1 MNYLESSLTTGAR
14 PKHTIKNETIRNTI
28 AQTHDNSEFIKHSMP
43 PQSSHYMYEDHY
55 IGSKVALMMFDKKG
69 MNMLVCTEIL
79 NSLSKKLTCKNL
91 SMKGQCMCRLNYQYD
106 PLRPHIVEP
115 EGYYRLPS
123 RQHERPSMLLS
134 NSVPGSLYVP
144 QRTVGP
150 VGYIEHESL
159 PHEGYGPIPTYE
171 RSVHDYYGTN
181 PIVSG
186 NNRRKQKEPDSFDG
200 KCSEWVDYIIHFEQ
214 VASWNQW
221 NDREKAQQLTM
232 CLRGYAQKILSD
244 LTLGQ
249 MSDYN
254 ALKNVLSQRFN
265 PREGEAAYRCEFRN
279 RRRQKGETVAEYGYG
294 LRRLAQ
300 QAYPTIRYHEI
311 EPTVV
316 DQYIHGLN
324 NHELKKHVQ
333 FHHPQTLSQAI
344 AFASEYEAFLGPVD
358 KIVKPRETFDAHSI
372 QTLQA
377 LTESEQQNSESK
389 ILGQISQMIDN
400 KFKEYLNENRT
411 VDTSRNRIGSYNE
424 PNRNEGQGFYNRS
437 SQSQNRFDR
446 PRDIT
451 CYYCHELGNI
461 RTRCPYLNRE
471 RERNY
476 FDSNQGPRN
485 SLNEEGLK
493 SGM

>member
-1 MNYLESSLTTGAR
+1 M
-14 PKHTIKNETIRNTI
+14 
-28 AQTHDNSEFIKHSMP
+28 
-43 PQSSHYMYEDHY
+43 
-55 IGSKVALMMFDKKG
+55 
-69 MNMLVCTEIL
+69 
-79 NSLSKKLTCKNL
+79 
-91 SMKGQCMCRLNYQYD
+91 
-106 PLRPHIVEP
+106 
-115 EGYYRLPS
+115 
-123 RQHERPSMLLS
+123 
-134 NSVPGSLYVP
+134 
-144 QRTVGP
+144 
-150 VGYIEHESL
+150 
-159 PHEGYGPIPTYE
+159 
-171 RSVHDYYGTN
+171 
-181 PIVSG
+181 
-186 NNRRKQKEPDSFDG
+186 
-200 KCSEWVDYIIHFEQ
+200 
-214 VASWNQW
+214 
-221 NDREKAQQLTM
+221 
-232 CLRGYAQKILSD
+232 
-244 LTLGQ
+244 
-249 MSDYN
+249 
-254 ALKNVLSQRFN
+254 
-265 PREGEAAYRCEFRN
+265 
-279 RRRQKGETVAEYGYG
+279 
-294 LRRLAQ
+294 
-300 QAYPTIRYHEI
+300 
-311 EPTVV
+311 VV

-358 KIVKPRETFDAHSI
+358 KIVKPRETFDAHNI

-424 PNRNEGQGFYNRS
+424 PNKNEGQGFYNRS

-451 CYYCHELGNI
+451 CYYCHELGHI